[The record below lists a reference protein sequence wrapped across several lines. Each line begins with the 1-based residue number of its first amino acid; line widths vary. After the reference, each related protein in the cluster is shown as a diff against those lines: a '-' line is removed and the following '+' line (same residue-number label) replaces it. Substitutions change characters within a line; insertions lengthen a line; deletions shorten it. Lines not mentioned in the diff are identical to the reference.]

1 LNYMTTL
8 AAKIKGVTKFIKTD
22 LWKIRLKD
30 EPKNRSML
38 LRWLRVVV
46 LAFRGFVDDKGQ
58 LRASALTFYSML
70 SLVPIVAMIF
80 GVAKGFG
87 FDKKLE
93 AQLLAGSEGD
103 SEVLLAVIGY
113 ANSMLENTKGGLI
126 AGIGVVV
133 LFWSVMKVLG
143 NIESS
148 FNAIWEIKRDREL
161 LRKFTDYLSIMLLAP
176 VLIIMSGTVS
186 VFLATQITAI
196 TESIAFLG
204 FFSPI
209 IGFLVQLIPF
219 SLVWLLLTFIYI
231 VMPNTKV
238 DFSSALFAGIVA
250 GTIFQ
255 GWEFLYIS
263 LQVGAANASAV
274 YGSFAAL
281 PLFLTWLQVS
291 WIIVLFGAELSF
303 AKQNVDRYEL
313 ETDASDLSYSHRR
326 LLTLSIAHLIVKRF
340 VNAETAFTAIEI
352 ADKLEIPI
360 RVVRQILFELQ
371 ETHIISE
378 IRTEETNIIQYQP
391 AMGVNHISVKVI
403 VDSMEDKGMPELPAA
418 ESKDLKAIK
427 EVMKYYRGEFEA
439 SHANLLLKD
448 I

>member
-1 LNYMTTL
+1 MKD
-8 AAKIKGVTKFIKTD
+8 KIQELTEFIKTD

-38 LRWLRVVV
+38 LRWLRIVV

-93 AQLLAGSEGD
+93 AQLIAGSDGE
-103 SEVLLAVIGY
+103 SEVLITVIEY
-113 ANSMLENTKGGLI
+113 ANAMLANTKGGLI
-126 AGIGVVV
+126 AGIGVIV

-143 NIESS
+143 NIETS
-148 FNAIWEIKRDREL
+148 FNAIWEIKRPREL
-161 LRKFTDYLSIMLLAP
+161 MRKFTDYLSIMLLAP
-176 VLIIMSGTVS
+176 ILIIMSGTVS
-186 VFLATQITAI
+186 VFIASQITTI

-204 FFSPI
+204 FFSPL
-209 IGFLVQLIPF
+209 IGLLVKLIPF
-219 SLVWLLLTFIYI
+219 SMVWILLTFIYM

-238 DFSSALFAGIVA
+238 QLGSALFAGIVA

-255 GWEFLYIS
+255 GWEYLYIN
-263 LQVGAANASAV
+263 LQMGAANANAV

-281 PLFLTWLQVS
+281 PLFLSWLQIS

-313 ETDASDLSYSHRR
+313 ETDASELSYSHRR
-326 LLTLSIAHLIVKRF
+326 LLTVTVAHLIVKKF
-340 VNAETAFTAIEI
+340 MKGEEAHTAIEI
-352 ADKLEIPI
+352 SDVLETPI
-360 RVVRQILFELQ
+360 RVVRQILFDLQ

-378 IRTEETNIIQYQP
+378 IRTEEAKTVQYQP
-391 AMGVNHISVKVI
+391 AMAVNLISVKHI
-403 VDSMEDKGMPELPAA
+403 VDSMEDKGMAELPAA
-418 ESKDLKAIK
+418 SSKDLKALQ
-427 EVMKYYRGEFEA
+427 EVMKYYRGEFET
-439 SHANLLLKD
+439 SQANLLLKD

>member
-1 LNYMTTL
+1 MATKGS
-8 AAKIKGVTKFIKTD
+8 KIKELSEFIKTG

-38 LRWLRVVV
+38 LRQLRVVV
-46 LAFRGFVDDKGQ
+46 LAVRGFVEDKGQ

-80 GVAKGFG
+80 GIAKGFG
-87 FDKKLE
+87 FEKKLE
-93 AQLLAGSEGD
+93 AQLLDGGTGQQ
-103 SEVLLAVIGY
+103 EVLIAVVGY
-113 ANSMLENTKGGLI
+113 ANSMLANTRGGLI
-126 AGIGVVV
+126 AGIGVIV

-148 FNAIWEIKRDREL
+148 FNAIWEIKRARTM

-176 VLIIMSGTVS
+176 ILIIMSGTAS
-186 VFLATQITAI
+186 VYITTQIASL

-204 FFSPI
+204 FFSPVI
-209 IGFLVQLIPF
+209 AFLVELIPF
-219 SLVWLLLTFIYI
+219 SLVWLLLTFIYV

-255 GWEFLYIS
+255 GWEYLYIN
-263 LQVGAANASAV
+263 LQVGAANASAI

-313 ETDASDLSYSHRR
+313 EIDASDLSYAHRR
-326 LLTLSIAHLIVKRF
+326 LLTLSVAHAIIKKF
-340 VNAETAFTAIEI
+340 IKGEQAFTANEI
-352 ADKLEIPI
+352 SDKLEIPI
-360 RVVRQILFELQ
+360 RVVRQILFGLQ

-378 IRTEETNIIQYQP
+378 IKTEEEKTVQYQP
-391 AMGVNHISVKVI
+391 AVSVNLISVKRV
-403 VDSMEDKGMPELPAA
+403 VDAMEEKGLDELPAA
-418 ESKDLKAIK
+418 SSKDIKAIK

-439 SHANLLLKD
+439 SQAHLLLKD

>member
-1 LNYMTTL
+1 MATL
-8 AAKIKGVTKFIKTD
+8 GKKIQELTEFIKTD

-46 LAFRGFVDDKGQ
+46 LALKGFVDDKGQ

-70 SLVPIVAMIF
+70 SLVPIVAMLF

-93 AQLLAGSEGD
+93 QQLLEGSDGQ

-113 ANSMLENTKGGLI
+113 ANSMLADTKGGLI
-126 AGIGVVV
+126 AGIGVAV

-148 FNAIWEIKRDREL
+148 FNAIWEIKRPRDL
-161 LRKFTDYLSIMLLAP
+161 MRKFTDYLSIMLLAP
-176 VLIIMSGTVS
+176 VLIIMSGAVS
-186 VFLATQITAI
+186 VFISTQIANI

-204 FFSPI
+204 FFSPVI
-209 IGFLVQLIPF
+209 ELLVKLIPF
-219 SLVWLLLTFIYI
+219 SIVWLLLTFIYI

-238 DFSSALFAGIVA
+238 DFTSALFAGIVA

-255 GWEFLYIS
+255 GWEFLYIY
-263 LQVGAANASAV
+263 LQVGASKANAV

-313 ETDASDLSYSHRR
+313 EIDASELSYAHRR
-326 LLTLSIAHLIVKRF
+326 LLTLSIAHLIVKKFQRGEE
-340 VNAETAFTAIEI
+340 ALTADGIS
-352 ADKLEIPI
+352 DKLEIPI

-378 IRTEETNIIQYQP
+378 IHTEEPKTVHYQP
-391 AMGVNHISVKVI
+391 AMGVNLISVKFV
-403 VDSMEDKGMPELPAA
+403 VDAMEEKGIAELPAA
-418 ESKDLKAIK
+418 SSKDLKAIK

-439 SHANLLLKD
+439 SQSNLLLKD

>member
-1 LNYMTTL
+1 MAGLGR
-8 AAKIKGVTKFIKTD
+8 KIKELSEFVKTG
-22 LWKIRLKD
+22 LWTIRLKD
-30 EPKNRSML
+30 EPKNRSMF
-38 LRWLRVVV
+38 LRQLRVVV
-46 LAFRGFVDDKGQ
+46 LAVRGFVDDKGQ

-87 FDKKLE
+87 FEKKLE
-93 AQLLAGSEGD
+93 QELLSGGD
-103 SEVLLAVIGY
+103 GKQEVVEAVIGY
-113 ANSMLENTKGGLI
+113 ANSMLANTRGGLI
-126 AGIGVVV
+126 AGIGVIV

-148 FNAIWEIKRDREL
+148 FNAIWEIKRARPL

-176 VLIIMSGTVS
+176 ILIIMSGAAS
-186 VFLATQITAI
+186 VYITTQIVYL
-196 TESIAFLG
+196 TESIALLG
-204 FFSPI
+204 VFSPVI
-209 IGFLVQLIPF
+209 TFFIKLIPF
-219 SLVWLLLTFIYI
+219 SLVWLLLTFIYV

-238 DFSSALFAGIVA
+238 DLSSALFAGVVA

-255 GWEFLYIS
+255 GWEFLYIN
-263 LQVGAANASAV
+263 LQVGAANASAI

-313 ETDASDLSYSHRR
+313 EIDSSGLSYAHRR
-326 LLTLSIAHLIVKRF
+326 LLTLSVAHAIIKKFVKGDQ
-340 VNAETAFTAIEI
+340 ALTANEI
-352 ADKLEIPI
+352 SDKLEIPI
-360 RVVRQILFELQ
+360 RVVRQILFGLQ

-378 IRTEETNIIQYQP
+378 TRTEDSKTVQYQP
-391 AMGVNHISVKVI
+391 AISVNLISVKRI
-403 VDSMEDKGMPELPAA
+403 IDAMEDQGIDELPAA
-418 ESKDLKAIK
+418 NSKDLKAIK
-427 EVMKYYRGEFEA
+427 EVMKHYRGEFEA
-439 SHANLLLKD
+439 SQSNLLLKD